1 VDKKKLLIVGGGK
14 LGRQILQILAPRNV
28 FIFYVASRELDHA
41 VRTCNLIRQGCLQM
55 GVSCVLHP
63 VALELGASQI
73 DENAAVIA
81 RIRPDIILNCASLH
95 SWRWLRDLP
104 APLYAA
110 LGKAQLGPWL
120 PMHLAPAYD
129 LMRAVVSSRVK
140 ALTVNAAYPDVVNV
154 VLDKVGL
161 APDVGVGN
169 IANLIPAMR
178 LSIARLA
185 LCDSQQV
192 QVKLA
197 AQHSLSHQLARVGK
211 PLQSHYRL
219 AYRIDGKDCTG
230 AFDDALIFNGVC
242 THFRSLDDQ
251 FLTATSA
258 VSVVENLFSL
268 NEAETHA
275 PGPHGLPGGYPV
287 RIGMGQVL
295 LSLPYGVS
303 RSDAISVNQQGQRQD
318 GIREVHADGRVSFE
332 SEQMAIMESLLGY
345 SIQCLHLTDVHACAA
360 ELGRKY
366 QALVNQSRS

>member
-1 VDKKKLLIVGGGK
+1 VEKKKLLIVGAGQ

-28 FIFYVASRELDHA
+28 FIFYVANRKLENA
-41 VRTCNLIRQGCLQM
+41 QGICNLVRQGCLQI
-55 GVSCVLHP
+55 GVNCVLHP
-63 VALELGASQI
+63 VALELGTSQI

-81 RIRPDIILNCASLH
+81 RIRPDIILNCASLQP
-95 SWRWLRDLP
+95 WRWLRELP

-110 LGKAQLGPWL
+110 LELAQLGPWL
-120 PMHLAPAYD
+120 PMHLVLAYD

-161 APDVGVGN
+161 APHVGVGN
-169 IANLIPAMR
+169 VANLIPAMR
-178 LSIARLA
+178 MAIARLA
-185 LCDSQQV
+185 LCDSQRV

-197 AQHSLSHQLARVGK
+197 AQHFLSHHLTRVGI
-211 PLQSHYRL
+211 PTQAHYRL
-219 AYRIDGKDCTG
+219 SYRIDGKDCTG
-230 AFDDALIFNGVC
+230 TFDDALIFNGVC

-251 FLTATSA
+251 FLTAASA

-268 NEAETHA
+268 EETETHA

-303 RSDAISVNQQGQRQD
+303 RSEAISVNQLGQCQD
-318 GIREVHADGRVSFE
+318 GISEVHADGRVSFE
-332 SEQMAIMESLLGY
+332 SEQMAIMETVLGF
-345 SIQCLHLTDVHACAA
+345 SIQSMHLTDVHGWAE

-366 QALVNQSRS
+366 QELVNDNRG